1 MAERTRRANRG
12 SYPRIHNLS
21 GLERSYEQFVD
32 QLQEAH
38 ELKVTELQDRITGLE
53 VKVRELHEEI
63 VYLESLLAGATDHY
77 TPSHGDGDDV

>member
-1 MAERTRRANRG
+1 MTKRAKRG

-38 ELKVTELQDRITGLE
+38 ELKIMELREEITRLE
-53 VKVRELHEEI
+53 GKVRDLGEEI
-63 VYLESLLAGATDHY
+63 VYLQTLLAGATDHY
-77 TPSHGDGDDV
+77 TPSHGDDDDA